1 MLRKLLSNRIAIYVV
16 LCLQLVPLLMFPSS
30 AYSPRTQEWWLPIV
44 LSFLVVIALVQV
56 IFRKSHASWPWYLL
70 AFSQGFNII
79 SRLMMLLPH
88 ATENA
93 GGVQRFNADYVIIAA
108 IAMVLSAFEIWY
120 CELPEVR
127 NRLLA

>member
-1 MLRKLLSNRIAIYVV
+1 MLRKLLSNRVAIYIT
-16 LCLQLVPLLMFPSS
+16 LCLQLIPLLIFPASS
-30 AYSPRTQEWWLPIV
+30 YSPETQEWWLPIV
-44 LSFLVVIALVQV
+44 LSFLVILALVQL
-56 IFRKSHASWPWYLL
+56 IFRKSQAAWPWYLL

-88 ATENA
+88 VTKNS
-93 GGVQRFNADYVIIAA
+93 GGNQLFNTGYVIIAA
-108 IAMVLSAFEIWY
+108 IAILLSAFEIWY